1 VYTGGVNVI
10 TDTAVVANAEAL
22 EWSEDVERGEEAEQ
36 AVEELMRAWM
46 RSYVSMTLLQVLE
59 SVGSKIY
66 I

>member
-36 AVEELMRAWM
+36 AVEEVMRAWM
-46 RSYVSMTLLQVLE
+46 RSYVSMTLLQVGE
-59 SVGSKIY
+59 CRE
-66 I
+66 